1 MEKVT
6 CFRDF
11 FRFIVVLKLNMNVFQ
26 NSVVDLRHVTAERKR
41 DLSGISNG
49 KYLMGG
55 GRDSNPRHLARWSD
69 VFYTTLNYIILIFL
83 RKCVTFF
90 SVLRLNR

>member
-41 DLSGISNG
+41 DLNGISKG
-49 KYLMGG
+49 KYLMRVETPILAIWLGG
-55 GRDSNPRHLARWSD
+55 
-69 VFYTTLNYIILIFL
+69 
-83 RKCVTFF
+83 VTFYI
-90 SVLRLNR
+90 LH